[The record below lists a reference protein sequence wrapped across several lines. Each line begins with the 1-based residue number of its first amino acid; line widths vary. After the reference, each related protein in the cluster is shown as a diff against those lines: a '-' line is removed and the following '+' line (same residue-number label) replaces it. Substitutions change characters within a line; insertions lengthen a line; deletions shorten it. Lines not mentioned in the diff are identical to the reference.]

1 MPLLSKSEIQFLQ
14 GQKQVSKSYEYKIK
28 SIIKKKTSTLM
39 YKELPLLV
47 KLFPDYNLTITSK
60 KIDNEKHNNLTE
72 FSKNSNEKPLTKP
85 TKISK
90 KFLDSHSNIDFEK
103 KDVLPKQQKLVARE
117 GLEGSNLVNDDNIQ
131 QKTLETSDSTLNKM
145 TNKRRERDSNPR
157 GPHGPQALC
166 LFVYSRLAPYQARRP
181 RLNNSNRLF
190 VFFVLI

>member
-72 FSKNSNEKPLTKP
+72 FLLNSNEKPLTKL

-90 KFLDSHSNIDFEK
+90 KFLDCHSNINFEK
-103 KDVLPKQQKLVARE
+103 KDELPKQQKLVACE
-117 GLEGSNLVNDDNIQ
+117 GLEGTNLINNDHIQ
-131 QKTLETSDSTLNKM
+131 QKTLKTSDNTLNNVI
-145 TNKRRERDSNPR
+145 NKRRERDSNPR
-157 GPHGPQALC
+157 GLHRPQALC
-166 LFVYSRLAPYQARRP
+166 LSIPGLRPTRLGDPG
-181 RLNNSNRLF
+181 ST
-190 VFFVLI
+190 IIID